1 MDAIYASAPT
11 VKEGDRSARALRVAA
26 KGKAGLSD
34 ASIRHDA
41 APEATKIGEHLETG
55 TALEADS

>member
-34 ASIRHDA
+34 ASIRPEA
-41 APEATKIGEHLETG
+41 APEAT
-55 TALEADS
+55 